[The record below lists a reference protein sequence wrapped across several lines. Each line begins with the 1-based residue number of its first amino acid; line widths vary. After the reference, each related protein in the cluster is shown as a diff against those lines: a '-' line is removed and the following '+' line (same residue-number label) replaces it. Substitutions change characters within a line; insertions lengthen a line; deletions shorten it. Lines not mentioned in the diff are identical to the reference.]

1 MERTRSWKLGKDR
14 RRECEKIDNML
25 MSYSDLEKRGDGVQY
40 SDLEKRGD
48 GVQYSDLE
56 KRGDG
61 VQYMMND
68 CLKFRL
74 HLTVQAA

>member
-48 GVQYSDLE
+48 GVQY
-56 KRGDG
+56 
-61 VQYMMND
+61 MMND

>member
-1 MERTRSWKLGKDR
+1 MERNRSWKLGKDR

-40 SDLEKRGD
+40 
-48 GVQYSDLE
+48 
-56 KRGDG
+56 
-61 VQYMMND
+61 MMND
-68 CLKFRL
+68 CLKFIL

>member
-1 MERTRSWKLGKDR
+1 
-14 RRECEKIDNML
+14 ML
-25 MSYSDLEKRGDGVQY
+25 MSY